1 MSSEYTSTL
10 ADRYHR
16 EEGYNGAPG
25 QRFGPSLET
34 TISTVNPDS
43 VDIEMQ
49 PQTNHDILVQ
59 SDISRH
65 DSTGIQAIVSHY

>member
-1 MSSEYTSTL
+1 MSSEYTLTL

-16 EEGYNGAPG
+16 EKYNGAPG
-25 QRFGPSLET
+25 RRFGPSLET
-34 TISTVNPDS
+34 TISTVHPDG

-65 DSTGIQAIVSHY
+65 DSTGL